1 MLLAFT
7 LAVVGAT
14 LLVEV
19 QWSIGMPAD
28 PEPGAGRVHEV
39 VVNHGFRV
47 FASERELAQRRILD
61 SVLFPAALVALFAA
75 RALNRRYRPFAS
87 DPG

>member
-1 MLLAFT
+1 M
-7 LAVVGAT
+7 VVGAT

-19 QWSIGMPAD
+19 PWSTSMPGD
-28 PEPGAGRVHEV
+28 PEPGWGSIYEV
-39 VVNHGFRV
+39 VGQRG
-47 FASERELAQRRILD
+47 FASERERALRRLLH
-61 SVLFPAALVALFAA
+61 SVLFPAALVGFFTA